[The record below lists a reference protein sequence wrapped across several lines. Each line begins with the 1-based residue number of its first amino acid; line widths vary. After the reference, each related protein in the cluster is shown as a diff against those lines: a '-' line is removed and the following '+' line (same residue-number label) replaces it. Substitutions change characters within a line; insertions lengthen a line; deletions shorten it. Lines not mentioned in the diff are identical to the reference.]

1 MGLLAVARGRVQG
14 VSFRYFVFDI
24 ALSLGLKG
32 YVRNLPQGHSVE
44 VVAEGDRAGLEA
56 LLGHLD
62 QGPPGADVQ
71 EVDVRWTESSGR
83 YEDFRI
89 V

>member
-44 VVAEGDRAGLEA
+44 VVAEGDRGGLEA

-71 EVDVRWTESSGR
+71 KVDVRWTESSGR